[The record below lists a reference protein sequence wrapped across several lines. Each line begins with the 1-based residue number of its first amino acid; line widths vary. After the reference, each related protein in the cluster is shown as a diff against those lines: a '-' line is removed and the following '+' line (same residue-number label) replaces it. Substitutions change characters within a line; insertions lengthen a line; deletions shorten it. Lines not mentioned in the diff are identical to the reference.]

1 MRLRDIQN
9 RINENI
15 DNLIV
20 GKKPI
25 NQDNQNLKIDGLGKF
40 KISFKKIEFIKIFE
54 KDIKQLR
61 ETEAVFLTSED
72 SISLPTNEANA
83 FVVRLNNFKIKLTTF
98 NEGISSIIPAQSE
111 NSISI
116 KLPKINNLK
125 ELVDTSSK
133 LDKIFNQLLVNDYES
148 SEAKLQNFDTGSEW
162 YEILFTSATGLWLFT
177 KVIHAVILM
186 QREHIKN
193 KDLQENVKL
202 KSITNN
208 AYENLL
214 SQMQEL
220 SKKEIDA
227 IKDEQINEIMIKLGT
242 TQKNDNEY
250 YNRVKFAIDETSK
263 LIDKGME
270 FFPSSTATQEV
281 KDTLP
286 DFTKDL
292 ENMLPELK
300 KLKHEQ

>member
-20 GKKPI
+20 SKKSI
-25 NQDNQNLKIDGLGKF
+25 NQDNQNLIIDGVNKF
-40 KISFKKIEFIKIFE
+40 KISFKEIEFIKIFE
-54 KDIKQLR
+54 EDIKQLR
-61 ETEAVFLTSED
+61 ETKAIFLTGED
-72 SISLPTNEANA
+72 SISLPTNEANT

-116 KLPKINNLK
+116 KLPKINDLK
-125 ELVDTSSK
+125 ELIEVSTK

-177 KVIHAVILM
+177 KVIHAVILIR
-186 QREHIKN
+186 REHIKN
-193 KDLQENVKL
+193 KDLQENVRL

-208 AYENLL
+208 AYEDLL

-220 SKKEIDA
+220 SKNEIDA
-227 IKDEQINEIMIKLGT
+227 IKDEQINEIMIKVGT
-242 TQKNDNEY
+242 TQKDDNEY
-250 YNRVKFAIDETSK
+250 YNRVKFAIDATSK

>member
-15 DNLIV
+15 NNLIV
-20 GKKPI
+20 GKKSI
-25 NQDNQNLKIDGLGKF
+25 TKDNQNLKIDGLSQF
-40 KISFKKIEFIKIFE
+40 KISFIKIEDIKIFE
-54 KDIKQLR
+54 KDIKELR
-61 ETEAVFLTSED
+61 ETEAIFLTNES
-72 SISLPTNEANA
+72 SISLPTNEANT
-83 FVVRLNNFKIKLTTF
+83 FVARLNSFKIKLTTF
-98 NEGISSIIPAQSE
+98 GEGISSIIPIQSE

-116 KLPKINNLK
+116 KLPKINDLK
-125 ELVDTSSK
+125 ELVDTSMK
-133 LDKIFNQLLVNDYES
+133 LDTIFNQLLVNDYET

-177 KVIHAVILM
+177 KVIHAVILL
-186 QREHIKN
+186 QREYIKN
-193 KDLQENVKL
+193 KDMQENVRL
-202 KSITNN
+202 ESITNH
-208 AYENLL
+208 AYETIL

-220 SKKEIDA
+220 AKQEINN
-227 IKDEQINEIMIKLGT
+227 IKDEQAEEILSKVGT
-242 TQKNDNEY
+242 TKKENNDY
-250 YNRVKFAIDETSK
+250 FNRVKHVIDETSK
-263 LIDKGME
+263 LIDKGMV

-300 KLKHEQ
+300 KLKNEQ

>member
-9 RINENI
+9 SINENI

-20 GKKPI
+20 GKKTI
-25 NQDNQNLKIDGLGKF
+25 NKDNQNLKIDGLGKF
-40 KISFKKIEFIKIFE
+40 KTSFKKMEYIKIFE
-54 KDIKQLR
+54 EDIKQLR
-61 ETEAVFLTSED
+61 ETEAIFLTNED
-72 SISLPTNEANA
+72 SISLPTNEANT
-83 FVVRLNNFKIKLTTF
+83 FVARLNNFKNKLTTF
-98 NEGISSIIPAQSE
+98 NEGISSIIPTQSE

-116 KLPKINNLK
+116 KLPKINDLK
-125 ELVDTSSK
+125 ELIDTSAK
-133 LDKIFNQLLVNDYES
+133 LDKIFNQLLVNHYDS

-162 YEILFTSATGLWLFT
+162 YEIVFTSTTGLWLFT
-177 KVIHAVILM
+177 KVIHAVILI
-186 QREHIKN
+186 QRESIKN
-193 KDLQENVKL
+193 KDLEENVRL

-208 AYENLL
+208 AYENIL
-214 SQMQEL
+214 SQMRELTKKDINDVKEKEIEEIL
-220 SKKEIDA
+220 SKV
-227 IKDEQINEIMIKLGT
+227 GT
-242 TQKNDNEY
+242 TKEEDNEY

-263 LIDKGME
+263 LIDKGMQ

-300 KLKHEQ
+300 KIENEQ

>member
-20 GKKPI
+20 GNKPI
-25 NQDNQNLKIDGLGKF
+25 NNDSQNLKIDGLEKF
-40 KISFKKIEFIKIFE
+40 KTHFINIENIKIFE
-54 KDIKQLR
+54 KDIKQLK
-61 ETEAVFLTSED
+61 ETEAIFFTSED
-72 SISLPTNEANA
+72 SISLPKNEANR
-83 FVVRLNNFKIKLTTF
+83 FVTRLNNLKTKLSTF
-98 NEGISSIIPAQSE
+98 NEGISSIIPTQSE

-116 KLPKINNLK
+116 KLPKINDLK
-125 ELVDTSSK
+125 ELVDTSAK
-133 LDKIFNQLLVNDYES
+133 LDKIFNQLLVNNYDS

-177 KVIHAVILM
+177 KVIHAVILI
-186 QREHIKN
+186 QRESIKN
-193 KDLQENVKL
+193 KDLEENVRL
-202 KSITNN
+202 KSTTNN
-208 AYENLL
+208 AYENIL
-214 SQMQEL
+214 SQMRELTKKDINDVKEKEIEEIL
-220 SKKEIDA
+220 SKV
-227 IKDEQINEIMIKLGT
+227 GT
-242 TQKNDNEY
+242 TKEEDNEY

-263 LIDKGME
+263 FIDKGMQ

-300 KLKHEQ
+300 KLENEQ

>member
-20 GKKPI
+20 GQKPM
-25 NQDNQNLKIDGLGKF
+25 NQDNLNLKIDGLGKF
-40 KISFKKIEFIKIFE
+40 KISFKKIKFIKMFE

-61 ETEAVFLTSED
+61 ETEAIFLTSED
-72 SISLPTNEANA
+72 SIALPKNEANA
-83 FVVRLNNFKIKLTTF
+83 FVARLNNFKIKLTTF
-98 NEGISSIIPAQSE
+98 NEGISSIIPMQSE

-116 KLPKINNLK
+116 KLPKINDLK
-125 ELVDTSSK
+125 ELIDTSSK

-186 QREHIKN
+186 RREHIKN
-193 KDLQENVKL
+193 KDLQENVRL

-208 AYENLL
+208 AYEDLL
-214 SQMQEL
+214 SRMQEL
-220 SKKEIDA
+220 SKNEIDA
-227 IKDEQINEIMIKLGT
+227 IKDEQINEIMIKVGT
-242 TQKNDNEY
+242 TQKDDNEY

>member
-133 LDKIFNQLLVNDYES
+133 LDKIFNQLLVNYYES